1 MAGKSNSALRQ
12 ILGELGWSPY
22 ELARQ
27 VNRHLPKD
35 RQVHPTTAFAWRDRG
50 TLPRPPLPAVI
61 AGVLTEAYGM
71 TVAVDQLWPKRVTP
85 TAVWQPAVADMEA
98 DRWAPEATVALLTRS
113 SHIGDGSSR
122 TYFPVSGIELNAFAQ
137 SWAFGNQPVLA
148 KPTSTG
154 TTLLASEYVDYLEAD
169 LTHLRRLDDGYGG
182 RVLMRTVEIR
192 LAQIAEILRD
202 CTYTTDRARR
212 LLSVAGQ
219 MAQMA
224 GWIAFDHGDQGLA
237 QRMYLVGLRAASAAG
252 NRTLGALILSCIAL
266 QQSWRG
272 RGQDAAAIMRAVEHG
287 LRQPLPPRA
296 QAVIA
301 IRRARAFADVGRAA
315 DTAAALEDAR
325 AALDVVSQE
334 AEPQWSYWVNLA
346 VVTGEAGRC
355 HLQLGNFRKAEIYLS
370 DSLIGLSADSTRD
383 QVLYGISRALALVR
397 DHRDGK
403 GDVAMACHQV
413 DQILPLV
420 PQVGSAR
427 CRALLQTVLS
437 ELRPHRTAAVR
448 DLLDKSAELS
458 QPQVC

>member
-1 MAGKSNSALRQ
+1 MAGKSNSVLRQ
-12 ILGELGWSPY
+12 ILNELGWSPY

-71 TVAVDQLWPKRVTP
+71 TIAVDQLWPKHSTP
-85 TAVWQPAVADMEA
+85 TVVWQPAVADMEA
-98 DRWAPEATVALLTRS
+98 ERWAPEATIALLTRS
-113 SHIGDGSSR
+113 SRIGDGSSR
-122 TYFPVSGIELNAFAQ
+122 TYFAVSGIELNAFAQ
-137 SWAFGNQPVLA
+137 SWAFGNQPILA
-148 KPTSTG
+148 KATSGG
-154 TTLLASEYVDYLEAD
+154 TMLLASEYVDYLEAD

-182 RVLMRTVEIR
+182 RILMRTVEIR

-224 GWIAFDHGDQGLA
+224 GWIAFDHGEHGLA
-237 QRMYLVGLRAASAAG
+237 QRMYLLGLRAAAAAG
-252 NRTLGALILSCIAL
+252 NRMLGALILSCIAL

-296 QAVIA
+296 QAVMA
-301 IRRARAFADVGRAA
+301 IRRARAFADVGRAV
-315 DTAAALEDAR
+315 DTAAALDDAR
-325 AALDVVSQE
+325 AALEAVPHE
-334 AEPQWSYWVNLA
+334 AEPQWSYWITPA
-346 VVTGEAGRC
+346 IITGEAGRC
-355 HLQLGNFRKAEIYLS
+355 HLRLGDLRQAEILLS
-370 DSLIGLSADSTRD
+370 DSLTGLSADSTRD
-383 QVLYGISRALALVR
+383 QVLYGLSRALAQVR
-397 DHRDGK
+397 NHRDGN
-403 GDVAMACHQV
+403 GDVAMACHLV
-413 DQILPLV
+413 DQVLPLV
-420 PQVGSAR
+420 PKVGSAR
-427 CRALLQTVLS
+427 CQDLLQTVLA

-448 DLLDKSAELS
+448 ELLDKSAALS